1 MKGLT
6 AVINY
11 TKKAI
16 FFASMYLL
24 IGLFVVAKITR
35 EVMNFHDIFVND
47 TDRRLGFGVILSLL
61 SLTVT
66 LRRCLAQSCT
76 TLDPTCRLG
85 WVGSETLQQRSGPVR
100 PEAKI

>member
-6 AVINY
+6 DVTNYRY

-47 TDRRLGFGVILSLL
+47 TDRRLGFGGDLEFVVINCNVAKVPGTELH
-61 SLTVT
+61 
-66 LRRCLAQSCT
+66 
-76 TLDPTCRLG
+76 DP
-85 WVGSETLQQRSGPVR
+85 
-100 PEAKI
+100 